1 MNLSAEQRFALLS
14 KVVEISNSNIQV
26 ENRLKFIC
34 DLLTRETGAD
44 CACIYRRDPR
54 EEDLVPWVSSCME
67 IEECSLFDFRIR
79 PGEGVAGKAV
89 RKRAP
94 VYFPDVV
101 ADPPRP
107 AVAGELRDFRSIL
120 SVPITDDVYLYGA
133 LNLSH
138 RGRISFSDEMVAML
152 SVVATETAGAIR
164 NSRLYGDAR
173 KRVSELITL
182 NEIGRAITSTFQVR
196 EILEYVAKTTTR
208 LLQSDGCTIRLAG
221 ESGRGALK
229 VMVDEGYAASS
240 FRRELRSTGKVLAG
254 QILRERR
261 PLLINGPTDSPL
273 YESLSRH
280 GVRSFL
286 GLPILS
292 KGKVLGVIHYYSA
305 SPRIRFD
312 IEGMHL
318 MQTVCSQLANML
330 ENSAMYREAREI
342 ARENQIRARRFS
354 TLYGV
359 ARLLMSTVKT
369 ERLLRLALNA
379 LTAPSGLNFSRAILF
394 LLSDDGKRLVARM
407 GMEQGRVR
415 KRSRKRKREAP
426 PEGAAEAVSPEVEEI
441 GTDEGE
447 RWRAVD
453 RVDIPVEEF
462 CLVARAVREKKAVRT
477 ENGCGAAGDS
487 PVEGFCGNHPPSF
500 ATVPLVYKGEV
511 RGAIYVDNRLR
522 EREITEEDLQI
533 LTMFASEVC
542 LALENASLYESLE
555 RALDA
560 VRLTQDRLV
569 QSEKLAA
576 LGEMAARIAHEI
588 KNPLTVIGGF
598 SARLARRES
607 GAQAPATVERYAKI
621 ILKEVQRLERIV
633 QETLYF
639 SREGV
644 LSPRTVDLH
653 AEIGEVLAMFT
664 EELAE
669 SGIEAVLD
677 LAAAK
682 REITADPDQIRQV
695 LWNLVSNAVQAM
707 EGGGTLTVAT
717 RDSVEEG
724 DGVILLVG
732 DTGGG
737 IPHDT
742 VHNIFNPFFTTKPRG
757 TGLGLPI
764 VHAIVQKHGG
774 TIHLDNREGE
784 GVTFSIFLPRT
795 PRERGTGER
804 LLEQMRKGG
813 GNGSVA
819 AGHSG

>member
-1 MNLSAEQRFALLS
+1 MNLSAEQRFSLLS
-14 KVVEISNSNIQV
+14 RVVEISNSNIQV
-26 ENRLKFIC
+26 ENRLKFVC
-34 DLLTRETGAD
+34 DLLIRETGVD
-44 CACIYRRDPR
+44 CACIYRKDPR

-79 PGEGVAGKAV
+79 SGEGVAGKAV
-89 RKRAP
+89 RKRSP
-94 VYFPDVV
+94 VYFADVIE
-101 ADPPRP
+101 DPPHP

-138 RGRISFSDEMVAML
+138 RSRFSFAEEMVAML
-152 SVVATETAGAIR
+152 RVVATEAAGAIR

-196 EILEYVAKTTTR
+196 EILEYVAKTTSR

-221 ESGRGALK
+221 EAGRGALK
-229 VMVDEGYAASS
+229 VMVDEGYSRPS
-240 FRRELRSTGKVLAG
+240 LRRELRSTGKVLAG

-261 PLLINGPTDSPL
+261 PLLVNGPSDSPL
-273 YESLSRH
+273 YGSLARH

-292 KGKVLGVIHYYSA
+292 KGRVLGVIHYYSCSA
-305 SPRIRFD
+305 RIFFD

-318 MQTVCSQLANML
+318 LQTVCSQLANML
-330 ENSAMYREAREI
+330 ENSAMYREAQEM

-359 ARLLMSTVKT
+359 ARSLLSTVKT
-369 ERLLRLALNA
+369 DRLLQLALNA
-379 LTAPSGLNFSRAILF
+379 LTAESGLNFSRAILF
-394 LLSDDGKRLVARM
+394 MLSGDGKRLVAQM
-407 GMEQGRVR
+407 GMEQATER
-415 KRSRKRKREAP
+415 KRRLGSRKKAEP
-426 PEGAAEAVSPEVEEI
+426 SPEGVEPFDAV
-441 GTDEGE
+441 EGE
-447 RWRAVD
+447 PWRGID
-453 RVDIPVEEF
+453 RVDIPLEEF
-462 CLVARAVREKKAVRT
+462 CLVARAVRERKAVRT
-477 ENGCGAAGDS
+477 EDGCPAAKDA
-487 PVEGFCGNHPPSF
+487 PVGGFCGDHPPSF
-500 ATVPLVYKGEV
+500 ATVPLMYKGEV

-522 EREITEEDLQI
+522 DREISEEDLQI
-533 LTMFASEVC
+533 LTMFASEAS

-555 RALDA
+555 GALDT

-598 SARLARRES
+598 SARLVRRGS
-607 GAQAPATVERYAKI
+607 GSQEPATVERYAKI

-639 SREGV
+639 SREAV
-644 LSPRTVDLH
+644 FSPRPLDLH

-664 EELAE
+664 EELAD
-669 SGIEAVLD
+669 SGIETVRD
-677 LAAAK
+677 LAAAG
-682 REITADPDQIRQV
+682 REILADPDQIRQV

-707 EGGGTLTVAT
+707 EAGGTLTVAT
-717 RDSVEEG
+717 RDGAEEG

-784 GVTFSIFLPRT
+784 GVTFSIFLPRV

-804 LLEQMRKGG
+804 ILEQMRKGG
-813 GNGSVA
+813 SDGTVA
-819 AGHSG
+819 TGHSG